1 MKKMQRKFKTCL
13 KLYGCL
19 LSPPNVYRLLIFGTF
34 FSLSAVISGGFG
46 LWMRTTV
53 EGGKSGSEGGLRPTQ
68 TGAGLFGPPPKLSRP
83 WAFPTKKIRRFALYL
98 GYQKEAVP
106 DCSGPCGQK
115 QKKPNGIKLIPNPF
129 HTRLHPTS
137 AQKGTPPRWIWPQ
150 TQSGGTRC
158 SNPQWRSRGLL
169 EHRHGV
175 PRPTRQSREAQERG
189 A

>member
-1 MKKMQRKFKTCL
+1 MDEDYSRRWEVRFR
-13 KLYGCL
+13 GG
-19 LSPPNVYRLLIFGTF
+19 SPAHPDWCRTF
-34 FSLSAVISGGFG
+34 
-46 LWMRTTV
+46 W
-53 EGGKSGSEGGLRPTQ
+53 
-68 TGAGLFGPPPKLSRP
+68 PPPQIEPSMGISHKKNPALCTLPGLPKRSRSN
-83 WAFPTKKIRRFALYL
+83 
-98 GYQKEAVP
+98 
-106 DCSGPCGQK
+106 CSGPCGQK